1 MIKDLDIVNL
11 KRTSFEYKLPITRSE
26 SFDFR
31 LLHNLD
37 NSCQLTKINENA
49 PERAT
54 DQDGLREKQVEACY
68 ALLNSNLD
76 RDRKLLFKVLEK
88 IASYNELRLFETNL
102 VLNIWKSSGT
112 FLIIFFR
119 FKFSLK

>member
-1 MIKDLDIVNL
+1 MIKDRDIVHL
-11 KRTSFEYKLPITRSE
+11 KRTSFEYKLPVTRSE

-31 LLHNLD
+31 LPHNSD
-37 NSCQLTKINENA
+37 NSCQSTKINENT
-49 PERAT
+49 PKTAT

-88 IASYNELRLFETNL
+88 IASYNELREFEKNL
-102 VLNIWKSSGT
+102 VSNIWKSTGKF
-112 FLIIFFR
+112 FLV
-119 FKFSLK
+119 